1 MGLVCNLHELL
12 TTIQDVQEQS
22 VIICQTLIDY
32 RLAMLLFAIILY
44 YLCGHSGLFCW
55 LLNTEQFVWTL
66 GGDGLIFISTSTFSS
81 VFQFFFDC
89 VKKL

>member
-32 RLAMLLFAIILY
+32 RLAIICNYTVLSVRTHVLLVA
-44 YLCGHSGLFCW
+44 
-55 LLNTEQFVWTL
+55 EQFVWTL

-81 VFQFFFDC
+81 VFSFSLI
-89 VKKL
+89 V

>member
-22 VIICQTLIDY
+22 AIICQTLIDY
-32 RLAMLLFAIILY
+32 RLAIICNYTVLSVRTQWTVLLVA
-44 YLCGHSGLFCW
+44 
-55 LLNTEQFVWTL
+55 EQFVWTL
-66 GGDGLIFISTSTFSS
+66 GGGGLIFILTSTFSS

>member
-32 RLAMLLFAIILY
+32 RLAIMCNFTVLSVRTQWTVLLVA
-44 YLCGHSGLFCW
+44 
-55 LLNTEQFVWTL
+55 EQFV
-66 GGDGLIFISTSTFSS
+66 
-81 VFQFFFDC
+81 
-89 VKKL
+89 

>member
-32 RLAMLLFAIILY
+32 RLAIICNYTVLSVRTQWTVLLVAE
-44 YLCGHSGLFCW
+44 H
-55 LLNTEQFVWTL
+55 
-66 GGDGLIFISTSTFSS
+66 
-81 VFQFFFDC
+81 
-89 VKKL
+89 